1 MNLLLT
7 KKVVTQKDSAR
18 IQLVSKNIQLG
29 SAQLSSVPKAYQ
41 LGSARKNPARLSS
54 AQLANFQLEY
64 ITTSYLRNTLDH
76 LTQDFLIY
84 LRHTIAAVVT
94 IVKIY
99 MIQRQYKG
107 IKFDS

>member
-1 MNLLLT
+1 MCQKKYFLIEFIAD

-29 SAQLSSVPKAYQ
+29 SAWLSSVLKAYQ

-64 ITTSYLRNTLDH
+64 ITS
-76 LTQDFLIY
+76 FLLQKLI
-84 LRHTIAAVVT
+84 TNE
-94 IVKIY
+94 
-99 MIQRQYKG
+99 
-107 IKFDS
+107 